1 MSDEIDGIKARQST
15 LEDELLEIMEAL
27 EPLDA
32 RIAVGTAERADLDAR
47 LVTGQAALIDAE
59 AAVDAELAGVSSEH
73 DEAAGAVPAPLLAR
87 YERLRSHL
95 GGVAVA
101 TLDGPRCTGCNLT
114 LPTSE
119 LERIRLAAPDD
130 IVECEQCGRILV
142 R

>member
-1 MSDEIDGIKARQST
+1 
-15 LEDELLEIMEAL
+15 
-27 EPLDA
+27 
-32 RIAVGTAERADLDAR
+32 
-47 LVTGQAALIDAE
+47 LIDAE
-59 AAVDAELAGVSSEH
+59 AAVDAELAGVSSER